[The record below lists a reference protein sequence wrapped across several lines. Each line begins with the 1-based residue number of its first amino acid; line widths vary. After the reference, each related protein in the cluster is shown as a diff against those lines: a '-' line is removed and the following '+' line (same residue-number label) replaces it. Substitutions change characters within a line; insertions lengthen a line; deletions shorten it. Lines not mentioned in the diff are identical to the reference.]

1 MSAPHPLKANM
12 KLTLDNTE
20 IINILLAWAQKHFPE
35 GDFNKADL
43 STYSYDPKVVFT
55 CEEPTDEAL

>member
-1 MSAPHPLKANM
+1 M
-12 KLTLDNTE
+12 KLTLNDKE

-43 STYSYDPKVVFT
+43 STYSYDPRVVFT
-55 CEEPTDEAL
+55 HEEESTDEAL